1 MVRSVKWR
9 KVLLT
14 LAILVTVAG
23 IAGVMAV
30 VLAYH
35 EVTKIDRSNPKIVLD
50 EYLRAVL
57 VTEDEVGVDL
67 YECDNPEKLSD
78 LKTMRA
84 DLDRRES
91 EFKVQMLVSWG
102 AMTSAEKS
110 GTMELGTSLTVTA
123 MENGVVQGRQTE
135 PWYFDLV
142 EDDGWRVCGAKRSL
156 TPTPAASAGS

>member
-1 MVRSVKWR
+1 MKWR

-14 LAILVTVAG
+14 LAILVAVAG
-23 IAGVMAV
+23 VAGVTAV

-50 EYLRAVL
+50 EYLRAAL
-57 VTEDEVGVDL
+57 VAKDEVGVDL
-67 YECDNPEKLSD
+67 YECAHPEKLSD
-78 LKTMRA
+78 LRAMRA

-91 EFKVQMLVSWG
+91 EFNVQMLVSWG
-102 AMTSAEKS
+102 AMTSVDKS

-135 PWYFDLV
+135 LWYFELI
-142 EDDGWRVCGAKRSL
+142 EDDGWRVCGATRSL
-156 TPTPAASAGS
+156 TPAPAASADS